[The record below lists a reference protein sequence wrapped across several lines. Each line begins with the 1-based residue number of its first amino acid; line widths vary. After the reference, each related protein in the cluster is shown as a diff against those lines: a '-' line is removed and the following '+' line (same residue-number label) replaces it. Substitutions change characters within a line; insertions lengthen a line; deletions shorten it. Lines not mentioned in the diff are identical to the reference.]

1 MRSDDDYL
9 GDIMECISRIENYT
23 TSGREVF
30 LKSQII
36 QDAVIRNF
44 EIIGEA
50 TKRLSLAF
58 KQANPNVPWRQI
70 AGLRDVLIHDYIYVD
85 NHEVWNIIEQSL
97 PDFKKK
103 ISEILN
109 NSGEKI

>member
-1 MRSDDDYL
+1 MRSDDDYF

-23 TSGREVF
+23 AAGQEVF
-30 LKSQII
+30 LTSQII

-58 KQANPNVPWRQI
+58 KQANPNVPCRRI
-70 AGLRDVLIHDYIYVD
+70 AGLHDVLIHDSIYVD
-85 NHEVWNIIEQSL
+85 NHEVWNIIKQSL
-97 PDFKKK
+97 PDFKRK

-109 NSGEKI
+109 NSGEEI